1 MKVALPMLTALLQ
14 ENVVELKFKRR
25 IPKPGVP
32 PTRRMLCTNC
42 QQILASPEG
51 RESLHYE
58 ATKLPPTF
66 NPVTKNLIIAWDI
79 LVQDYRCISVE
90 NCEVIS
96 VIPGDET
103 FWEYFSE
110 TLHEMTAAEKVT
122 FMKV

>member
-1 MKVALPMLTALLQ
+1 MLTALLQ

-25 IPKPGVP
+25 RPKAGSP

-42 QQILASPEG
+42 RQILDSPEA
-51 RESLHYE
+51 REALHYE
-58 ATKLPPTF
+58 STRKPPPF
-66 NPVTKNLIIAWDI
+66 NPTTKNLIIAWDI

-96 VIPGDET
+96 VIPGDDT
-103 FWEYFSE
+103 FWEYFSDS
-110 TLHEMTAAEKVT
+110 LYKMTPEQKAT